1 MRPTHAQQLA
11 LNQLIQSRHSKQAR
25 TKTTSTPCANVVIA
39 AANEPSSEVR
49 RSTRARRPSIHQLE
63 SQDYVA
69 RSQASSRSPSP
80 SEPKSRSKSNGKSSG
95 KSKPK
100 EKKEPYGHPGDRP
113 GRITQPAINAGTTGH
128 NSSPE
133 PLAADE
139 SDHDDFEVATQRDGA
154 IRFIHVKREKAIRL
168 ATTRTGQDASNYSTQ
183 TLNKILQETVD
194 EENCEGP
201 VGTEGEDSPTQYE
214 QARRM
219 VLGGGHQ
226 PPATGIADDAGSEG
240 ANAEVE
246 DAAVLEEPVVDPMEV
261 DGPAT
266 TKPAGVESP
275 AENSDTVAEETQ
287 APIKLGP
294 GDPISQQIPDRSPSR
309 SLTPRPHSTPRSA
322 RTLPH
327 TTAFPRTPHP
337 NKSNLL
343 DHASGNSGSLTIDS
357 DEEGTLARKR
367 QRLAQPT
374 HRTKPSQLGIFRPI
388 ASNAQALPLCAAR
401 HKPPPRAPS
410 ATLTPGLSKP
420 PPASD
425 LKSAL
430 AWAVEFAE
438 REARSH
444 ATTSQH
450 ANGSRQSQGD
460 FGLLAQVLGEIR
472 ALSDSSLSLA
482 PKVRYLPEHSRLT
495 DFISNHVAVLE
506 AEAAVVLGKRT
517 RPRKQPSLADFPGLP
532 GEIAS
537 LTIPELV
544 ATAVAEGPYEG
555 YSKTDEWA
563 IDIFKSIAT
572 KLTGDE
578 VDDPP
583 RALRGLM
590 IRRLSIFRGEA
601 VDRVRA
607 VTAYRHGFIV
617 APETLEDVR
626 HNIELAKSLLPNDF
640 HCANP
645 TEGTDAYESP
655 IMEEVLARAIFW
667 AQDAL
672 GVVYHQKFYPV
683 PIPTIAFALTLWQ
696 HTIGEWKTGRHIKA
710 GLDAEVQGGL
720 YRSHVLGLINYEK
733 EAPGRLDEFQEE
745 AFWYGMNH
753 AGVTE
758 DLAEPYQTITRPEQ
772 IRPDSPRTRARAKG
786 KGRALA

>member
-1 MRPTHAQQLA
+1 MRPTHTQQLA

-25 TKTTSTPCANVVIA
+25 TNTTSTPRANVVIS

-80 SEPKSRSKSNGKSSG
+80 SEPKSRSKSSGKSSG
-95 KSKPK
+95 RSKPK

-128 NSSPE
+128 DSSPE

-154 IRFIHVKREKAIRL
+154 IRLIHVKREKAIRL
-168 ATTRTGQDASNYSTQ
+168 ATTHTGQDASNYSTQ
-183 TLNKILQETVD
+183 TLNKILQEIVD
-194 EENCEGP
+194 EEDCEGP

-214 QARRM
+214 QARHM

-226 PPATGIADDAGSEG
+226 SPATGIADDAGSEG
-240 ANAEVE
+240 ANAELE
-246 DAAVLEEPVVDPMEV
+246 DAPGPEEPVVDMMEA

-266 TKPAGVESP
+266 TELAGAELP
-275 AENSDTVAEETQ
+275 AENSDTVLKETQ
-287 APIKLGP
+287 APIELGT
-294 GDPISQQIPDRSPSR
+294 GDFISQRIPGH
-309 SLTPRPHSTPRSA
+309 SLTPCSHLTPRSS

-327 TTAFPRTPHP
+327 ATGFPRTPHP
-337 NKSNLL
+337 NKSHPL
-343 DHASGNSGSLTIDS
+343 DNAGENSGSATIDS

-374 HRTKPSQLGIFRPI
+374 HRAKPSHLGIFRPI
-388 ASNAQALPLCAAR
+388 ASNVQALPLRAAR
-401 HKPPPRAPS
+401 HKPPPPAS
-410 ATLTPGLSKP
+410 SVTLTPGLSKP

-438 REARSH
+438 REARSC

-450 ANGSRQSQGD
+450 ASGSRQSQGD
-460 FGLLAQVLGEIR
+460 FGLLAQVLGEICS
-472 ALSDSSLSLA
+472 LTDSSLSLP
-482 PKVRYLPEHSRLT
+482 PKVRYLPEHSRST

-544 ATAVAEGPYEG
+544 ATAVAKGPYEG

-578 VDDPP
+578 IDDPP
-583 RALRGLM
+583 RALRALM

-601 VDRVRA
+601 VDRVRP

-626 HNIELAKSLLPNDF
+626 HNIELAKLLLPNDF

-645 TEGTDAYESP
+645 AEGTDAYESP
-655 IMEEVLARAIFW
+655 IMEEVLARVIFW

-672 GVVYHQKFYPV
+672 GVVYHQMYYPV

-696 HTIGEWKTGRHIKA
+696 HTVGEWKTGRHIKA

-745 AFWYGMNH
+745 VFWYGMNH

-758 DLAEPYQTITRPEQ
+758 DSAEPYQAITRPEQ